1 MSAEVKLPIC
11 GKVATF
17 RRLKGGDLIE
27 AERQCQDPKSEKEY
41 GLALLARRVLLNGV
55 QAGKHEMEDMDEDDL
70 AELFR
75 GAEVFLSSFRPA
87 PSLLSGGL
95 SASA

>member
-1 MSAEVKLPIC
+1 MAAEVKLPVS
-11 GKVATF
+11 GQTATF

-41 GLALLARRVLLNGV
+41 GLALLARRVLLDGS
-55 QAGKHEMEDMDEDDL
+55 QCSKHEIEDMDEDDL

-75 GAEVFLSSFRPA
+75 GAEVFLASSRPA
-87 PSLLSGGL
+87 LSPLSGGP
-95 SASA
+95 SASV